1 MSLLNQTMG
10 SHGTPR
16 AATTGLSA
24 RPMSE
29 FHQSRESIK
38 RGEKTYLLT
47 DNISDDQQD
56 GETDK
61 DDGGDRGP
69 GELLQRKETE
79 DTT

>member
-1 MSLLNQTMG
+1 
-10 SHGTPR
+10 
-16 AATTGLSA
+16 
-24 RPMSE
+24 MSE